1 MKTFREFILEAE
13 AEIKWNTGSLKG
25 SGKSPSDT
33 AKQKQAQLNRTA
45 REKPSPE
52 VSGRVSRMKRGIS
65 GATALAKDDPND
77 QKPETTATRMQ
88 RTGRVS
94 KNTLTTGNASK
105 PRDTSRRGGSLPN
118 IAASADDNMARR
130 GQRTTGRYTG
140 NQHGQTG
147 SGGTGTDSTGAS
159 KLGGRR

>member
-13 AEIKWNTGSLKG
+13 IKWNTGSLRG

-52 VSGRVSRMKRGIS
+52 VFGRVSRMKRGIS
-65 GATALAKDDPND
+65 GATTLAKDTDA
-77 QKPETTATRMQ
+77 KPETTATRMQ
-88 RTGRVS
+88 RTGRV
-94 KNTLTTGNASK
+94 KQNTGYASK

-118 IAASADDNMARR
+118 ISASGDDSMARR
-130 GQRTTGRYTG
+130 GQRYTGRYTG

-147 SGGTGTDSTGAS
+147 SGGTGTDSTSAS
-159 KLGGRR
+159 KLGGHR

>member
-45 REKPSPE
+45 REKPSPG
-52 VSGRVSRMKRGIS
+52 VFGRVSRMKRGIS

-88 RTGRVS
+88 RTGRV
-94 KNTLTTGNASK
+94 KQNTGYASQS
-105 PRDTSRRGGSLPN
+105 RDTRGRVGSLEN
-118 IAASADDNMARR
+118 IPSSAGEGENTSTGGRFGDRR
-130 GQRTTGRYTG
+130 SGR
-140 NQHGQTG
+140 
-147 SGGTGTDSTGAS
+147 SGGVGGQSRNNATARNMGHLGA
-159 KLGGRR
+159 KR

>member
-1 MKTFREFILEAE
+1 MKTFREFILEATIQE
-13 AEIKWNTGSLKG
+13 LRAKARMLRQKGDDAGALEVEKQAGELQVGTQAKIDAATRDKPRDKPRENTWV
-25 SGKSPSDT
+25 SGKP
-33 AKQKQAQLNRTA
+33 
-45 REKPSPE
+45 
-52 VSGRVSRMKRGIS
+52 
-65 GATALAKDDPND
+65 
-77 QKPETTATRMQ
+77 
-88 RTGRVS
+88 
-94 KNTLTTGNASK
+94 SK